1 MRSSYRKQPS
11 PTGLGWGFGVLAAVI
26 VLIMVGWA
34 LSNNGCGW
42 GESDRI
48 AHIAPPSA
56 NSADGPAT
64 RAWRSN
70 KP

>member
-1 MRSSYRKQPS
+1 
-11 PTGLGWGFGVLAAVI
+11 
-26 VLIMVGWA
+26 MVGWA
-34 LSNNGCGW
+34 LSNNGRGW
-42 GESDRI
+42 GESDRM